1 MNSAI
6 STDHSLNWTGAT
18 STADGVNT
26 RQFRIASRGRSIPGV
41 LWTPSEQF
49 ARQPLVLIQHGGSA
63 HKLDPTVLEIV
74 QPLVADKH
82 FCVAA
87 IDGPV
92 HGDRRTRPAE
102 RAQIGAE
109 FQALWR
115 ADPGVDAMVD
125 DWRAAIDA
133 LSDLEEVDSKRIG
146 WYGVSMGTAY
156 GLPLVARTSVFKAA
170 VLGKWGSDYPNSG
183 FLTDEAPEITCSVL
197 FMLRW
202 HDEHF
207 SRAGTLDLF
216 DRIGTDDKRLH
227 VYTGSHYMRSEEQLN
242 DAVNFLADRLGQAKS
257 ST

>member
-1 MNSAI
+1 MTPALLTGLSLDWTETPSAAHGV
-6 STDHSLNWTGAT
+6 STRL
-18 STADGVNT
+18 
-26 RQFRIASRGRSIPGV
+26 FRITSRGRSVPGV
-41 LWTPSEQF
+41 LWTPSQPCLD
-49 ARQPLVLIQHGGSA
+49 RPLVLIQHGGSA
-63 HKLDPTVLEIV
+63 HKLDPTVLDIV
-74 QPLVADKH
+74 QPLVAEKH
-82 FCVAA
+82 FCAAA

-92 HGDRRTRPAE
+92 HGDRRTQPAE

-115 ADPGVDAMVD
+115 AAPGVDAMVN

-133 LSDLEEVDSKRIG
+133 LSSLEEVDSKRIG

-170 VLGKWGSDYPNSG
+170 VLGKWASDYPNSG
-183 FLTDEAPEITCSVL
+183 FLADEASDVTCPVL

-216 DRIGTDDKRLH
+216 DRISTADKRLH
-227 VYTGSHYMRSEEQLN
+227 GYTGSHYAASTEQLN
-242 DAVNFLADRLGQAKS
+242 DAVNFLADRLD
-257 ST
+257 